1 MREKGMIFVIHVSC
15 FLISLLRSFQLHHIF
30 NLDNE
35 NSAEDTPTI
44 IDRKVPF
51 DVIVS

>member
-1 MREKGMIFVIHVSC
+1 MREKGMICNTCFC
-15 FLISLLRSFQLHHIF
+15 FLVSLLRSFQLHHIF

-51 DVIVS
+51 DVIAS